1 MGWRDTALRSQHLH
15 RAQGHLLKVS
25 LQARHCKLASTDS
38 STAILLTRERE
49 SSQASAIS
57 RTSPAR
63 ARSML
68 RCQQRS
74 LSKKQTV
81 RFLTKALSSP
91 GIYRVYIPSNQLHT
105 NRSIQVNYI
114 DTLIKQKAALI
125 KTCTLVMVSGP
136 QRGLMGRRQRR

>member
-1 MGWRDTALRSQHLH
+1 MGWRDTALRSQHHH

-57 RTSPAR
+57 RTSPVR

-81 RFLTKALSSP
+81 RFLTKALSWPDISQD
-91 GIYRVYIPSNQLHT
+91 YARSNRPHT
-105 NRSIQVNYI
+105 NRSIQANCI
-114 DTLIKQKAALI
+114 DTLIKQRAVSI
-125 KTCTLVMVSGP
+125 KTCTLVMDSG
-136 QRGLMGRRQRR
+136 QRKGLMERQQHL